1 MSSPTLGTSGNGSLR
16 SHTWEWFTNGSPK
29 SESLR
34 RDESRSEHPSFL
46 QAAADTD
53 RNTLLIVVDPRTRY
67 IQLGKCGSAL
77 YTVYSMYSINS
88 IQAAEPDHTDRT
100 VFYSA
105 ALILIRPILTT
116 NHKSYIKATQSKVI
130 SVFIFGFLWILSQI
144 PDQRQ
149 IGYSKCT
156 TRFWHILKMSTAWH
170 GCAPVYV
177 LLHVF
182 AQYICSIC
190 AKFPGLKYEISLHCM
205 PFYPIPSLSISG

>member
-1 MSSPTLGTSGNGSLR
+1 M
-16 SHTWEWFTNGSPK
+16 
-29 SESLR
+29 
-34 RDESRSEHPSFL
+34 
-46 QAAADTD
+46 
-53 RNTLLIVVDPRTRY
+53 VDPRARY
-67 IQLGKCGSAL
+67 IQLGKCGSSL

-130 SVFIFGFLWILSQI
+130 SVFIFGFLSQI

-156 TRFWHILKMSTAWH
+156 TRFWHILKMSTACLSDRGAH
-170 GCAPVYV
+170 RYMCCCMYLHNIFAVYV
-177 LLHVF
+177 PNFQASNMRYRCTV
-182 AQYICSIC
+182 CPSI
-190 AKFPGLKYEISLHCM
+190 LSH
-205 PFYPIPSLSISG
+205 PFSISG